1 MPYQTFKSYETE
13 TGRKEHDYVVEGS
26 FDDLLYLCPDVFRD
40 RTKDGEII
48 EKTDEEFAKEYRD
61 QIFQIF
67 RAVGPLLDDGYISD
81 YWLVLTPSVC
91 DSGLL
96 QFARPEK
103 QNNFIV
109 TRFNYEEIELVEKV
123 IVPSGTAGGTV
134 WLSDDKRKRLAT
146 NSRLDVY
153 VVVKLNPEHP
163 DFNKWKVAGKD
174 SKDFRTTIFN
184 LSLVVA
190 SDVVSYF
197 ESPLRCFMAYGTRE
211 KFGVKEPVFVE
222 QYFDIR
228 AKKTKGFPLGE
239 GYVRGVFRELDRA
252 KLGKYVAF
260 VDLFASTGVQFC
272 EYGLSFEEL
281 QELQKSFAANPWVSI
296 EYREDNEE

>member
-13 TGRKEHDYVVEGS
+13 TGRNAHDYVVEGS

-40 RTKDGEII
+40 KLNDGEIE
-48 EKTDEEFAKEYRD
+48 EKSEDELAKEYRD
-61 QIFQIF
+61 QLYQIWK
-67 RAVGPLLDDGYISD
+67 AVGPLLDDGYISD

-96 QFARPEK
+96 PFTQPQK

-134 WLSDDKRKRLAT
+134 WLSSDKRKRLAS
-146 NSRLDVY
+146 NSTLDVY
-153 VVVKLNPEHP
+153 VVVKVNPEHT
-163 DFNKWKVAGKD
+163 DFQNWRDAGKD
-174 SKDFRTTIFN
+174 SKEYRKAIFD
-184 LSLVVA
+184 LCLTVA
-190 SDVVSYF
+190 SDVASYF
-197 ESPLRCFMAYGTRE
+197 ESPLRCFMPFGTRE

-222 QYFDIR
+222 QYFDEN
-228 AKKTKGFPLGE
+228 AKKTKGWPLGE
-239 GYVRGVFRELDRA
+239 GYVRGVLRELDRT
-252 KLGKYVAF
+252 KLRKYVAF

-281 QELQKSFAANPWVSI
+281 QQFHQLFKASPWVPI
-296 EYREDNEE
+296 EYPEEDE